1 MSPGFADVLAL
12 WDAHHLNNAQ
22 KVCVPLLCLLAD
34 MLRCLPADA
43 AAAQGFVH
51 LQLDGL
57 ARTVLQRRM
66 RAVYSHLTSGIRVR
80 HNCALALLS
89 SVAARSRPLA
99 WEVFRNF
106 DFTLATL
113 PKLANPPRQGSN
125 HARANANGNPAAA
138 WAEADALALPTR
150 HLFVRFALSFFEI
163 GDPTLARPALAQK
176 VLLGNVLRHIASD
189 PPALASRAMRTLR
202 DRVLSPDGGVPARL
216 RAALCGDA
224 ALEQLAGISGV
235 NAERSRDDDED
246 DVDGVDD
253 AANAAETAH
262 DILTRLCL
270 DPAHGLCP
278 ASALGR
284 WDGPERSR
292 RDSRELS
299 KSGSG
304 FRAGSGAGA
313 SGAGDAPVAKSY
325 APVAKSFP
333 PSGAGK
339 RGATLVR
346 LLRKL
351 RPTESRRHA
360 ELLLS
365 TCDARPQL
373 AAAYLPHATYS
384 LDPRPSVPWLA
395 AAMLLGKVAAS
406 ASHDPTPPIPPPD
419 AAPGEAEGL
428 AVVRAAVPP
437 SLSKAGLTRGLQHP
451 TGLVRHATLCLLLQ
465 TLRAIRGRVARLEEA
480 AREAAREAEREAA
493 RSATSSS
500 RSPAPSD
507 AAAAFAALAEQAR
520 RAALTVLPDPQ
531 ALLAVHAARRHA
543 PAPPSEVGRADDARG
558 TVGKKRKNRNRD
570 DDPGADDPARREG
583 ASPARRKGESA
594 AASGLNRIHA
604 LNALAGYA
612 DLVGAEG
619 LAEAKVDPARL
630 LPASPLR
637 LPPAELAAVVGV
649 LSAAHG
655 VASRRSPNPDDEER
669 SDQSFDRSSVES
681 ERLDTESVE
690 SVSASASAS
699 AAAAAR
705 TGADASRAPG
715 GSSPLG
721 HLLGVLRVAS
731 AAPSEGIRR
740 DAAALAGAH
749 LATCGALDSPA
760 TAAREAGAWVS
771 RLPASPP
778 AASEAACQF
787 LAEAAGAAARRR
799 GVDADA
805 AANAVQRAPP
815 PVAGWPRAGAGAGS
829 AALPAG
835 ATGEDLEFSGLV
847 AGAVAASVKVLGSA
861 KRTRLQRLAVAS
873 YVAAVLFDVVQQQED
888 PIPLAT
894 LILCAYRDG
903 RRGTRA
909 PGAGARGGL
918 GRERRGRNGPG
929 PEAAP
934 PPASPP
940 PVPRGF
946 R

>member
-80 HNCALALLS
+80 HNCALAPLVRGRAESPARGRCFATLTS
-89 SVAARSRPLA
+89 RSRP
-99 WEVFRNF
+99 
-106 DFTLATL
+106 

-125 HARANANGNPAAA
+125 HARANAGPAAA
-138 WAEADALALPTR
+138 WAEADAPALPTR
-150 HLFVRFALSFFEI
+150 HLFVRFALFGLYSPSP
-163 GDPTLARPALAQK
+163 DPRSRRKSSRQRPPPHR
-176 VLLGNVLRHIASD
+176 LRPTRPGEPRDAN
-189 PPALASRAMRTLR
+189 PAH
-202 DRVLSPDGGVPARL
+202 RVLSPDGGVPARL

-543 PAPPSEVGRADDARG
+543 PRPSVRG
-558 TVGKKRKNRNRD
+558 
-570 DDPGADDPARREG
+570 
-583 ASPARRKGESA
+583 
-594 AASGLNRIHA
+594 
-604 LNALAGYA
+604 
-612 DLVGAEG
+612 
-619 LAEAKVDPARL
+619 
-630 LPASPLR
+630 
-637 LPPAELAAVVGV
+637 
-649 LSAAHG
+649 
-655 VASRRSPNPDDEER
+655 
-669 SDQSFDRSSVES
+669 
-681 ERLDTESVE
+681 
-690 SVSASASAS
+690 
-699 AAAAAR
+699 
-705 TGADASRAPG
+705 
-715 GSSPLG
+715 
-721 HLLGVLRVAS
+721 
-731 AAPSEGIRR
+731 
-740 DAAALAGAH
+740 
-749 LATCGALDSPA
+749 
-760 TAAREAGAWVS
+760 
-771 RLPASPP
+771 
-778 AASEAACQF
+778 
-787 LAEAAGAAARRR
+787 
-799 GVDADA
+799 
-805 AANAVQRAPP
+805 
-815 PVAGWPRAGAGAGS
+815 
-829 AALPAG
+829 
-835 ATGEDLEFSGLV
+835 
-847 AGAVAASVKVLGSA
+847 
-861 KRTRLQRLAVAS
+861 
-873 YVAAVLFDVVQQQED
+873 
-888 PIPLAT
+888 
-894 LILCAYRDG
+894 
-903 RRGTRA
+903 
-909 PGAGARGGL
+909 GARG
-918 GRERRGRNGPG
+918 RRARY
-929 PEAAP
+929 
-934 PPASPP
+934 
-940 PVPRGF
+940 R

>member
-1 MSPGFADVLAL
+1 MGGVSQLRLHARDPPQAGEPSPSG
-12 WDAHHLNNAQ
+12 
-22 KVCVPLLCLLAD
+22 
-34 MLRCLPADA
+34 
-43 AAAQGFVH
+43 
-51 LQLDGL
+51 LQ
-57 ARTVLQRRM
+57 
-66 RAVYSHLTSGIRVR
+66 
-80 HNCALALLS
+80 
-89 SVAARSRPLA
+89 
-99 WEVFRNF
+99 
-106 DFTLATL
+106 
-113 PKLANPPRQGSN
+113 PR
-125 HARANANGNPAAA
+125 ARANANGNPAAA

-313 SGAGDAPVAKSY
+313 SGAPGDAPVAKSY

-339 RGATLVR
+339 RGATFIR

-419 AAPGEAEGL
+419 AAPGGAEGL

-465 TLRAIRGRVARLEEA
+465 ALRAIRGRVARLEEA

-531 ALLAVHAARRHA
+531 ALLAVHAARRTR
-543 PAPPSEVGRADDARG
+543 P
-558 TVGKKRKNRNRD
+558 
-570 DDPGADDPARREG
+570 
-583 ASPARRKGESA
+583 
-594 AASGLNRIHA
+594 
-604 LNALAGYA
+604 
-612 DLVGAEG
+612 
-619 LAEAKVDPARL
+619 
-630 LPASPLR
+630 PLR
-637 LPPAELAAVVGV
+637 PRWG
-649 LSAAHG
+649 
-655 VASRRSPNPDDEER
+655 
-669 SDQSFDRSSVES
+669 
-681 ERLDTESVE
+681 
-690 SVSASASAS
+690 
-699 AAAAAR
+699 AR
-705 TGADASRAPG
+705 T
-715 GSSPLG
+715 
-721 HLLGVLRVAS
+721 
-731 AAPSEGIRR
+731 
-740 DAAALAGAH
+740 
-749 LATCGALDSPA
+749 T
-760 TAAREAGAWVS
+760 
-771 RLPASPP
+771 
-778 AASEAACQF
+778 
-787 LAEAAGAAARRR
+787 R
-799 GVDADA
+799 G
-805 AANAVQRAPP
+805 
-815 PVAGWPRAGAGAGS
+815 
-829 AALPAG
+829 
-835 ATGEDLEFSGLV
+835 
-847 AGAVAASVKVLGSA
+847 AASVKNV
-861 KRTRLQRLAVAS
+861 KTETETTTRG
-873 YVAAVLFDVVQQQED
+873 
-888 PIPLAT
+888 PTTP
-894 LILCAYRDG
+894 
-903 RRGTRA
+903 
-909 PGAGARGGL
+909 RGGKARL
-918 GRERRGRNGPG
+918 PRG
-929 PEAAP
+929 EK
-934 PPASPP
+934 ASPRRRP
-940 PVPRGF
+940 G
-946 R
+946 